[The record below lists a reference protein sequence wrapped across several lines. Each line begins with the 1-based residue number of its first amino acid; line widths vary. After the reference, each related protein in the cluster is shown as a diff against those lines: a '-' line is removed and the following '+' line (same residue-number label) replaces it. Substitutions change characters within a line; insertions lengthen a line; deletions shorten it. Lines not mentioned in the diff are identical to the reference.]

1 MNHQTP
7 KRPRVAMLSSEDA
20 LRVLRAKWPE
30 DMTAREVYFAAR
42 PPLTELDRSVS
53 GSAYAKKAIDALVER
68 GDVVLVESDGSRSAR
83 FRVSRMPG
91 ANSGLEGI
99 EAREVAH
106 GTGVKEPSASSKPAG
121 AEDGTSHARGP
132 DPIAAPV
139 AVPAGIVEVA
149 GPSKGSAKAGQ
160 RTASTAGDDPDP
172 IATILLGM
180 ARAPRIGSRIDIV
193 KNQAAEGIA
202 WARAAGWTD
211 HRIAQEIVEA
221 SQLDARPEEI
231 IHLVAA
237 VPGRSP
243 SSGRT
248 AQAR

>member
-1 MNHQTP
+1 MC
-7 KRPRVAMLSSEDA
+7 SSD
-20 LRVLRAKWPE
+20 L
-30 DMTAREVYFAAR
+30 
-42 PPLTELDRSVS
+42 
-53 GSAYAKKAIDALVER
+53 
-68 GDVVLVESDGSRSAR
+68 
-83 FRVSRMPG
+83 
-91 ANSGLEGI
+91 
-99 EAREVAH
+99 
-106 GTGVKEPSASSKPAG
+106 
-121 AEDGTSHARGP
+121 
-132 DPIAAPV
+132 
-139 AVPAGIVEVA
+139 
-149 GPSKGSAKAGQ
+149 KAGQ